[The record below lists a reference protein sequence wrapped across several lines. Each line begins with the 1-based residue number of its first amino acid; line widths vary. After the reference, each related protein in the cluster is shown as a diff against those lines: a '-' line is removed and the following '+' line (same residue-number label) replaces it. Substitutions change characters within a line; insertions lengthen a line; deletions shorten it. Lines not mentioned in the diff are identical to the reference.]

1 MSLPP
6 SAATASWSW
15 PDDHLR
21 HADGGHKG
29 CAALPPACG
38 DYPPL
43 RGPFRA
49 VGDLRR
55 HRGLKSCTRMRN
67 MSPPARWAHP
77 APRRRRPVPTSAGST
92 RQPRSG
98 RNERRICP
106 YGTTLNR
113 GLKSAVHN
121 SAGQPSVTSRYRR
134 LAAVKVVPGGHQP
147 PLGGRLGA
155 APCDEAACET
165 GPGRAST
172 RSSRPAR
179 RRGHLVCPRSC
190 CVCPGGA
197 VPHQSP
203 DVAVVP
209 YVSRS
214 RGRGYERATYPT
226 TALVLHPVFATAPR
240 RLSRPGTRCG
250 TRWSWCG

>member
-21 HADGGHKG
+21 HADGGHEG
-29 CAALPPACG
+29 CASLPRACG
-38 DYPPL
+38 DSPRL
-43 RGPFRA
+43 TATRT
-49 VGDLRR
+49 RR
-55 HRGLKSCTRMRN
+55 RCVASRVRGLSTPTGAVPRGWRP
-67 MSPPARWAHP
+67 STPPRAEILHPHAQHVPAREMG
-77 APRRRRPVPTSAGST
+77 APSSSPVSPVPTSAGST

-113 GLKSAVHN
+113 RLKSAVHD
-121 SAGQPSVTSRYRR
+121 STGQPSVTSRYRR

-155 APCDEAACET
+155 APCGESACET

-179 RRGHLVCPRSC
+179 RRGHLVCTRSC
-190 CVCPGGA
+190 CVCPGGGR
-197 VPHQSP
+197 PSP
-203 DVAVVP
+203 VT
-209 YVSRS
+209 RC
-214 RGRGYERATYPT
+214 RGRTLCLAFEG
-226 TALVLHPVFATAPR
+226 
-240 RLSRPGTRCG
+240 
-250 TRWSWCG
+250 